1 MKCRKYKK
9 IDNIPLKINLHTFV
23 QTVDKPG
30 KSNIGRSIKAP
41 PRLGITTLL
50 SVLQTSMY
58 YFTNVDM
65 ISF

>member
-1 MKCRKYKK
+1 M
-9 IDNIPLKINLHTFV
+9 DNIPQKINLHTFV

-30 KSNIGRSIKAP
+30 KSNIGSSIKTP

-58 YFTNVDM
+58 YFTNVGM
-65 ISF
+65 TSF